1 MTQTVEAVYQ
11 NGVFRLVQP
20 KDIPLRE
27 GQNVRLTIET
37 EEGEDDVLA
46 LASEVYKDLSEE
58 EINEVEKIAFDR
70 KEFFGERK

>member
-11 NGVFRLVQP
+11 NGSFRLVKP
-20 KDIPLRE
+20 EEIPLRE

-37 EEGEDDVLA
+37 DENRDDVLA
-46 LASEVYKDLSEE
+46 LAAKVYEGLSEE
-58 EINEVEKIAFDR
+58 EINEVEEIAFDR

>member
-11 NGVFRLVQP
+11 NGAFRLVQP
-20 KDIPLRE
+20 EDVPLRE

-37 EEGEDDVLA
+37 EEGKNDVLA
-46 LASEVYKDLSEE
+46 LAAEVYKGLSEE
-58 EINEVEKIAFDR
+58 EISKVEKITFDR